1 MVALPANPAKL
12 VAAVARRASIG
23 DFSDKLSFRDRFGEQ
38 FSEVCQ
44 ALRTRTSPGV
54 VILIDDLD
62 RCQPEDT
69 LKILEAVNYFV
80 SAGPCIVILGMDRRQ
95 VEYCVGLGFEKL
107 VEGLPDDELVYEDE
121 LLQDSDGRVQKVA
134 KQRAFARH
142 YLEKLVNVEVPVP
155 ELTEQQLN
163 AMLVPSEPERRD
175 TPGEDHVGWWRH
187 LVALL
192 WGRVDRP
199 AGVGKETNETR
210 APTTEPPSWLYGFK
224 FGVSTAAQF
233 ARVGVLAFVLGW
245 LVVWGAED
253 VREWPAKEVK
263 PSPAASSPGEP
274 SAKSSTSCRKTRR
287 LPLALNWHQT
297 SPESLSRKSV
307 PSAISPP
314 GGAGSGGRRP
324 YLVLLVAALWGV
336 GAFMH
341 RERRVVDDSPDFM
354 KALAAVRPLLEEV
367 NPTPRA
373 IKRYQNRMRY
383 LAERLRPQDYEPD
396 AIDSFLHWLGARLR
410 RSIVPDAWF
419 EDTLRTAISEPALF
433 CWVRSRL
440 LHRGRSIRAP
450 KRSSTGSTGKQTAT
464 RGRSD
469 GRIFGARSRRISGRG
484 FLKPSIP
491 AHGRVRRTFGFIR
504 ASCKEVGAGTSLAA
518 RLPPRPAAVHPGRGR
533 SSSLTTRAKAR
544 CIAWNW
550 RTRPATAALHDDKM
564 AACRWMR
571 RDASMRHFCGRNQR
585 FCGQMTTMTKK

>member
-1 MVALPANPAKL
+1 MNLLLEDLKLFGARPVWFNAWHHREEEHLLAALFAAVRRHGPPGWWLDRGLAFRLRLLWLRSQAALINLFYLLLFAVIAVVTVHLSLPWLGVPQTEDLLSRVTAWLDNDGELSNFVRSYGGAILSSGGLALAGLWLRGKMVALPANPAKL

-121 LLQDSDGRVQKVA
+121 LAHDSEGRVEKVA

-163 AMLVPSEPERRD
+163 AMLVPPEPARRD
-175 TPGEDHVGWWRH
+175 TPGEDHVGRWRH

-192 WGRVDRP
+192 WRRVDGP
-199 AGVGKETNETR
+199 AAVGKEAKETR
-210 APTTEPPSWLYGFK
+210 APTTEPPGWLRGLK
-224 FGVSTAAQF
+224 FGVFTAGQV

-263 PSPAASSPGEP
+263 PPPAASSPGEP
-274 SAKSSTSCRKTRR
+274 SAKSSTE
-287 LPLALNWHQT
+287 LPQNEAIASGPQLASNLARI
-297 SPESLSRKSV
+297 PEPEVSFVSDI
-307 PSAISPP
+307 PT
-314 GGAGSGGRRP
+314 GRRWVWWSP
-324 YLVLLVAALWGV
+324 TVLVLLVAALWGV

-341 RERRVVDDSPDFM
+341 RERRVVDHSPDFR

-383 LAERLRPQDYEPD
+383 LAERLRPQNYEPD

-419 EDTLRTAISEPALF
+419 QDTLRTAISEPALNSARRDRDF
-433 CWVRSRL
+433 C
-440 LHRGRSIRAP
+440 
-450 KRSSTGSTGKQTAT
+450 TAGL
-464 RGRSD
+464 R
-469 GRIFGARSRRISGRG
+469 
-484 FLKPSIP
+484 
-491 AHGRVRRTFGFIR
+491 
-504 ASCKEVGAGTSLAA
+504 AA
-518 RLPPRPAAVHPGRGR
+518 R
-533 SSSLTTRAKAR
+533 
-544 CIAWNW
+544 
-550 RTRPATAALHDDKM
+550 
-564 AACRWMR
+564 
-571 RDASMRHFCGRNQR
+571 
-585 FCGQMTTMTKK
+585 